1 MPKFPTA
8 DEWGNT
14 RTPYAVVCSAGCGL
28 VYLTADE
35 YGFQL
40 NRPTVGMPAV
50 PKPSKLERRKLRR
63 DVLGLRL

>member
-40 NRPTVGMPAV
+40 NRPDSRWECPQCRNLASWSDENYDEMC
-50 PKPSKLERRKLRR
+50 S
-63 DVLGLRL
+63 D